1 MYLRNTTNSR
11 RSIFH
16 VFQSSISISVYPKQK
31 KEKYAHQTSWTRHQ
45 FGLGRWSSLGPW
57 SRGPSHC
64 GCFQNAFSVTRVFLN
79 CLRLC
84 VLVLR
89 YDHFAQLLRE
99 LDVMLCPQVSQLLC
113 SFYRIVLYTSLG
125 KTKKP
130 TDGRKGGT
138 HAVISKNKHSSSACM
153 IKIYCN
159 FTAILR
165 FSQYEHSTENE
176 CKSQA
181 KPTEWMSRTN
191 N

>member
-1 MYLRNTTNSR
+1 MFFSPLSVSVCIPNKRRKNTLTKHHGPDINLGWVADQAWVPDR
-11 RSIFH
+11 EGLVTVAVFRTRSPSL
-16 VFQSSISISVYPKQK
+16 VF
-31 KEKYAHQTSWTRHQ
+31 
-45 FGLGRWSSLGPW
+45 
-57 SRGPSHC
+57 
-64 GCFQNAFSVTRVFLN
+64 FSTVSD
-79 CLRLC
+79 C

-181 KPTEWMSRTN
+181 KPTE
-191 N
+191 